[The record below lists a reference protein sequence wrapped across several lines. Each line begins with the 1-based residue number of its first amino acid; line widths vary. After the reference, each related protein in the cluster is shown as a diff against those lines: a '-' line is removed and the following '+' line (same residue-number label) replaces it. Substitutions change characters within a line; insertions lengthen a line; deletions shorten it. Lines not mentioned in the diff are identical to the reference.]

1 MPQGS
6 LPPDRAR
13 PGRPEERFRAAD
25 PFAALRPREA
35 DRGSTSIPCGNCRRP
50 MRRVAL
56 AGHYGRA
63 VELDLCDGC
72 DLVWFDGVETANLS
86 GPGMLALVGE
96 MARAYAVPHETLRAD
111 AACPRCAT
119 ALRAVHN
126 RSRWGPTLQ
135 LDCPRGHGTLQSFE
149 QFLHEKGL
157 LRAMTQRDR
166 AELLAK
172 QGRIHCVNCGGAI
185 GVDDVRCSWC
195 GTAPALLDVAR
206 LARAFDPEGALA
218 PHAVHAR
225 TAESRG
231 LGCAACGAALPEPR
245 IQCPSCAAVLAIP
258 SLVDAHAAVEALAPA
273 LRAHAEKPAPAVV
286 ARRLA
291 ALDADLPR
299 RRDFV
304 EEMRRSATPET
315 VSVGEEDDSL
325 LERFAGAPSGLV
337 GHVARVAVVLTAL
350 LVVVRCAA

>member
-6 LPPDRAR
+6 PPPDRAGARR
-13 PGRPEERFRAAD
+13 PDERFRADD
-25 PFAALRPREA
+25 PFAALRPPENQG
-35 DRGSTSIPCGNCRRP
+35 GSAATDCGNCRRP
-50 MRRVAL
+50 MRRIAL
-56 AGHYGRA
+56 GGHYGRS
-63 VELDLCDGC
+63 VELDLCDAC

-86 GPGMLALVGE
+86 GPGMLTLVGE

-111 AACPRCAT
+111 PACPRCAT

-166 AELLAK
+166 AELLAER
-172 QGRIHCVNCGGAI
+172 GRIHCVNCGGTI
-185 GVDDVRCSWC
+185 GVEDVRCSWC
-195 GTAPALLDVAR
+195 RTAPALLDVAR

-218 PHAVHAR
+218 PQAVHAR

-231 LGCAACGAALPEPR
+231 LGCAACGASLPEPR
-245 IQCPSCAAVLAIP
+245 IHCPTCAAVLAIP

-304 EEMRRSATPET
+304 TEMRRSASPEAAAA
-315 VSVGEEDDSL
+315 GDDAQSL
-325 LERFAGAPSGLV
+325 LDRIAGRPDGLL
-337 GHVARVAVVLTAL
+337 GHLARGAML
-350 LVVVRCAA
+350 LVAMLLVVRCAA